1 MDFKLLTPD
10 GQVYSGEAE
19 LVGGRT
25 EKGSFSMLPR
35 HIPAVMELEP
45 ATLKIEDPGGIRRF
59 VVHGGYLFKERD
71 ETIRVLTREA
81 EIFEELEPAEL
92 EKEIKDLEKQLEEM
106 ENEEGIAAYEKKQA
120 ELDRAKLNLRLIS
133 NE

>member
-1 MDFKLLTPD
+1 MELKLLTPD
-10 GQVYSGEAE
+10 RQVFSGEAE

-25 EKGSFSMLPR
+25 EEGSFSLLPR

-45 ATLKIEDPGGIRRF
+45 SSLKVKGPEGVRRF

-81 EIFEELEPAEL
+81 KDFEDLSPSELEDRVEELEG
-92 EKEIKDLEKQLEEM
+92 KLEEM
-106 ENEEGIAAYEKKQA
+106 EEGVRYEKTSL
-120 ELDRAKLNLRLIS
+120 ELERAKLSLDLI
-133 NE
+133 EHE

>member
-1 MDFKLLTPD
+1 MDFKLLTPN

-25 EKGSFSMLPR
+25 ENGSFSMLPR

-45 ATLKIEDPGGIRRF
+45 ATLKIEDSEGMRRF
-59 VVHGGYLFKERD
+59 VVHGGFLFKERN
-71 ETIRVLTREA
+71 ETVRVLTREA
-81 EIFEELEPAEL
+81 EVFEELESAEL
-92 EKEIKDLEKQLEEM
+92 EEEINGLEKQLEEM
-106 ENEEGIAAYEKKQA
+106 EDERGTAAYEKKQA